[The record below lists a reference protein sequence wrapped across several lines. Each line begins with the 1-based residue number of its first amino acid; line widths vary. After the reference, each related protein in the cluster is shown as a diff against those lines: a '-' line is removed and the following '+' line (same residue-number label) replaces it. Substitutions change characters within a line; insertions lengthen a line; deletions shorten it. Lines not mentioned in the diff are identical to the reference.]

1 MSRVG
6 SHGNSTVFA
15 ERLITVMLVNEV
27 LQRAGAEW

>member
-6 SHGNSTVFA
+6 SHGNSNVFT

-27 LQRAGAEW
+27 LQGAGAAW